1 MDYAK
6 EKLRAL
12 LENTDKT
19 RVFWERYNYAMLC
32 FFKGD
37 FEEGTKYFYAFWE
50 QLKNS
55 FFIDNHYIDWHE
67 ELYNHCI
74 EQIVPQLKNTT
85 MAQSMVVDMINRR
98 RNYFN
103 GKSSYKKMS
112 KIAFEI

>member
-1 MDYAK
+1 M
-6 EKLRAL
+6 EKV
-12 LENTDKT
+12 N
-19 RVFWERYNYAMLC
+19 
-32 FFKGD
+32 
-37 FEEGTKYFYAFWE
+37 
-50 QLKNS
+50 
-55 FFIDNHYIDWHE
+55 IDSSDG
-67 ELYNHCI
+67 ELNL